1 MAPRTLLLALLI
13 LLTLAASMGIVPR
26 EALLI
31 WTGIATFLILC
42 SPLEDGL
49 WLFLAA
55 MPILPALPLTDRFDA
70 FNAFI
75 LLIPLLAVRAW
86 VERGTEPTAW
96 LRTGV
101 AGRACSEPGEGR
113 EAERNAPGI
122 PWLSTQPALRLLTI
136 GAAVLLGL
144 MALSVLVA
152 PDRSLALQRL
162 IFFALAFGFAGV
174 VSAHLARG
182 GKSEVLRNALITATT
197 IVVAGG
203 FLQLILV
210 KFTGLNTFWS
220 AWALG
225 VIPALFGDA
234 LSQVLLVANSWFA
247 FLPGQPPTLRMFSVF
262 PDSHSFAMWLIV
274 SLAIIL
280 PRIVRR
286 DASSR
291 SRAAAAALAVLS
303 LLGIILSGS
312 RGTWISSLVALTVAL
327 AFLLGPVRR
336 LAPTLAERIPK
347 RLAAIAA
354 TTILAFL
361 ALFPVATALIRW
373 STGRAVTDQVL
384 YERALTI
391 ADVAEVSNQGRLR
404 IWQRTL
410 HSIAA
415 RPLLGVGLNNY
426 PVVLA
431 QEPRESKKGSSAH
444 NLYLHLAAEVGIPA
458 LLVVVAMGVFALDA
472 ALRQGGAA
480 SFFAFALLWAGAYS
494 MFDVVLLQNRV
505 WLLLLTLVM
514 LAIGSPRWQNETEE
528 NQTTD
533 ENQKSNIK
541 M

>member
-1 MAPRTLLLALLI
+1 MKPRTLLLVI
-13 LLTLAASMGIVPR
+13 LVTLAAAASMGIVPR
-26 EALLI
+26 ESLLI
-31 WTGIATFLILC
+31 WTGIAGFLILC

-55 MPILPALPLTDRFDA
+55 MPILPALPLTGRFDA
-70 FNAFI
+70 FNAFVF
-75 LLIPLLAVRAW
+75 LIPLLVVRAW
-86 VERGTEPTAW
+86 VERGNQPKPR
-96 LRTGV
+96 L
-101 AGRACSEPGEGR
+101 P
-113 EAERNAPGI
+113 I
-122 PWLSTQPALRLLTI
+122 QPALRLLAV
-136 GAAVLLGL
+136 GAIALLGL

-174 VSAHLARG
+174 VSAHLTRG
-182 GKSEVLRNALITATT
+182 GKPALLRNALITATA

-210 KFTGLNTFWS
+210 KFMGLNTFWS

-225 VIPALFGDA
+225 VIPTLFGDA

-247 FLPGQPPTLRMFSVF
+247 FLPGQPPTLRMFSAF

-280 PRIVRR
+280 PLVARR
-286 DASSR
+286 DAPGR

-312 RGTWISSLVALTVAL
+312 RGTWISSLVPLAAAL
-327 AFLLGPVRR
+327 AFLAKPMRR
-336 LAPTLAERIPK
+336 LAPTLAERVPK
-347 RLAAIAA
+347 RLAVAA
-354 TTILAFL
+354 TVTILAFL
-361 ALFPVATALIRW
+361 ALFPAATALVRW
-373 STGRAVTDQVL
+373 SAGRAVTDQVL
-384 YERALTI
+384 YERALSI

-404 IWQRTL
+404 IWKRTL
-410 HSIAA
+410 RSIAA
-415 RPLLGVGLNNY
+415 RPLLGVGPNNY

-444 NLYLHLAAEVGIPA
+444 NLYLHLAAELGIPA
-458 LLVVVAMGVFALDA
+458 LLLVVAMGAFALDA

-480 SFFAFALLWAGAYS
+480 NFFAFALLWAGAYS

-505 WLLLLTLVM
+505 FLLFLALTI
-514 LAIGSPRWQNETEE
+514 LAIAAPGSSSSDVKFNMQSA
-528 NQTTD
+528 
-533 ENQKSNIK
+533 K
-541 M
+541 